1 MSREL
6 LRAAAD
12 AVLDAI
18 ADDNVHA
25 LYAASVGAT
34 AATKHHL
41 GHAAE
46 GIAVLSS
53 ILDGGDDVDQR

>member
-1 MSREL
+1 MSREF

-18 ADDNVHA
+18 ADDNVDA
-25 LYAASVGAT
+25 LRAASVGAT

-53 ILDGGDDVDQR
+53 VLNGGDDEHQG